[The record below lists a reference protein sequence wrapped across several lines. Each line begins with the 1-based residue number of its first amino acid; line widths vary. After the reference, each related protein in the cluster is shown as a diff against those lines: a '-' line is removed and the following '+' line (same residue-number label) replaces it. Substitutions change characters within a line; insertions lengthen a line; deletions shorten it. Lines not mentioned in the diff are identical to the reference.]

1 MKQYVTLILILFL
14 TSTAFSQKS
23 TEKTLYKS
31 EDSVICISKNVAKQ
45 IVKDLYRVDSLKAE
59 LHTSAENYKILES
72 NLSLKDTII
81 SNKNTVIDY
90 YKEREK
96 NYVEIISIKDK
107 QLQQYSDLSS
117 KLQSDLK
124 KSKKRVSLGIS
135 ATTISLLLAVG
146 SSLLR

>member
-1 MKQYVTLILILFL
+1 
-14 TSTAFSQKS
+14 
-23 TEKTLYKS
+23 
-31 EDSVICISKNVAKQ
+31 
-45 IVKDLYRVDSLKAE
+45 LKAE